1 MSYSDPLFL
10 YNGITLVIFN
20 LSINFSDVKERLKI
34 SVRIIE
40 ISSLSIISILF
51 GMLKGPVAFYGS
63 RFVIIFIISSTL
75 IGRKKKE
82 FADGCFK

>member
-1 MSYSDPLFL
+1 MSCSDPLFF

-20 LSINFSDVKERLKI
+20 LSMNFPDVKERLKI

-51 GMLKGPVAFYGS
+51 GMLKGPVAFFGS
-63 RFVIIFIISSTL
+63 SDRVSGS
-75 IGRKKKE
+75 
-82 FADGCFK
+82 